1 MHVRN
6 KWCQVFYIP
15 SDTAKPDETHIP
27 MNMNPVYQA
36 IKAQTLTQRGIQY
49 INEVHNS

>member
-1 MHVRN
+1 MYGIN
-6 KWCQVFYIP
+6 GCQVFYIP

-36 IKAQTLTQRGIQY
+36 IKAQTLTQRGIIHK
-49 INEVHNS
+49 INKVHNS